1 MTRRQRVAE
10 NLNSALHHLLGAHPG
25 TYLIGEDVAD
35 PYGGAFKVTRGLSD
49 RFPDRVLSS
58 PLSEGGIAGVGAGL
72 ALAGNRSVI
81 EMMFSDFA
89 ALAFDPLLNFA
100 AKSVSM
106 YGRRVPMS
114 MVVRCPTGGN
124 RGYGPTHSQSL
135 QKHFLGIP
143 SLHLREVSPFHDNQR
158 VLTAMLDREEPG
170 VLFED
175 KVLYTR
181 AMYQDGVVDDLFHYE
196 VLADPSE
203 TARVFAPDCGPPDWI
218 VLAPGGLTER
228 AVTALRSLLLEE
240 EITCELLV
248 PSQLYPFDS
257 KALLPVL
264 SRADRIC
271 VLEDSTADGTWGELL
286 AQQLHEQ
293 LWSRLSRPVLPLSAG
308 PSIVPTAAHLEH
320 DVLLQPSTI
329 HRAIME
335 ATK

>member
-72 ALAGNRSVI
+72 ALAGNRSVV

-143 SLHLREVSPFHDNQR
+143 SLHLREVSPFHDNRR

-181 AMYQDGVVDDLFHYE
+181 AMYQAGVVDDLFRYE

-203 TARVFAPDCGPPDWI
+203 TARVFAPDCGPPTGSSWPRAGSPNGPSPPC
-218 VLAPGGLTER
+218 APCSSKR
-228 AVTALRSLLLEE
+228 RSRVN
-240 EITCELLV
+240 CWCP
-248 PSQLYPFDS
+248 PSSTP
-257 KALLPVL
+257 
-264 SRADRIC
+264 
-271 VLEDSTADGTWGELL
+271 STARRC
-286 AQQLHEQ
+286 
-293 LWSRLSRPVLPLSAG
+293 SRCCPA
-308 PSIVPTAAHLEH
+308 PTASVSWRTPRPTGPGASCSHSN
-320 DVLLQPSTI
+320 ST
-329 HRAIME
+329 RSCGAGWP
-335 ATK
+335 ARYCR

>member
-72 ALAGNRSVI
+72 ALAGNRSVV

-124 RGYGPTHSQSL
+124 RGTV
-135 QKHFLGIP
+135 
-143 SLHLREVSPFHDNQR
+143 RR
-158 VLTAMLDREEPG
+158 
-170 VLFED
+170 
-175 KVLYTR
+175 
-181 AMYQDGVVDDLFHYE
+181 
-196 VLADPSE
+196 
-203 TARVFAPDCGPPDWI
+203 TARACRSTSSAFPRCTCGKSP
-218 VLAPGGLTER
+218 
-228 AVTALRSLLLEE
+228 RS
-240 EITCELLV
+240 TTTGA
-248 PSQLYPFDS
+248 Y
-257 KALLPVL
+257 
-264 SRADRIC
+264 
-271 VLEDSTADGTWGELL
+271 
-286 AQQLHEQ
+286 
-293 LWSRLSRPVLPLSAG
+293 
-308 PSIVPTAAHLEH
+308 
-320 DVLLQPSTI
+320 
-329 HRAIME
+329 
-335 ATK
+335 

>member
-72 ALAGNRSVI
+72 ALAGNRSVV
-81 EMMFSDFA
+81 EMMFSDLA

-143 SLHLREVSPFHDNQR
+143 SLHLREVSLFHDNQR

-181 AMYQDGVVDDLFHYE
+181 AMYQAGSWTTFSPLRGAGRSQRDRPGVRAGLRTPRLDRPGPE
-196 VLADPSE
+196 GSPNGPSPPC
-203 TARVFAPDCGPPDWI
+203 APCSSKRRSRVNCWCPP
-218 VLAPGGLTER
+218 P
-228 AVTALRSLLLEE
+228 AL
-240 EITCELLV
+240 
-248 PSQLYPFDS
+248 PFDS

-264 SRADRIC
+264 A
-271 VLEDSTADGTWGELL
+271 
-286 AQQLHEQ
+286 
-293 LWSRLSRPVLPLSAG
+293 
-308 PSIVPTAAHLEH
+308 VPTASVSWRTPRPTGPGASCSHSN
-320 DVLLQPSTI
+320 STSSCGADLPA
-329 HRAIME
+329 RCCR
-335 ATK
+335 